1 MDERAIRKCIG
12 KPIPEWDVAHRLHI
26 DQPAGPCI
34 EDFGT
39 VFRFNSIFMDITEP
53 SFLEKQWFAAGVAI
67 LFIGTGIG
75 PYTYIFTH
83 TDPAPKFWMFF
94 FNCMAASITIF
105 FGSFTWRFGRGLFF
119 GLRHRPIRLHREVQ
133 KIYAIR
139 SRRYFAKPGE
149 GDIVWE
155 APWSTE
161 SIFCLHREHTSF
173 GTIFHIRHYTL
184 DNNGNVA
191 RVFSIGRE
199 WTGYPQ
205 IDMAL
210 AQWNYW
216 CTYMNDGPEDL
227 PKPMLFHTQQE
238 TLREAFLFSLY
249 SFGLRAPVFVR
260 LLMMP
265 LILVFTVMRVFANA
279 TCRAPIWPETIERI
293 SNISVDDPHAEPRP
307 GTPVGWGDT
316 ILAQQRGEYP
326 DNPQAQVKNWN
337 GEMDEQKN
345 AAAWIENP
353 AAATRRTSQG
363 KR

>member
-1 MDERAIRKCIG
+1 MDELAMKSCIG
-12 KPIPEWDVAHRLHI
+12 KPIPEWDITHRLSI
-26 DQPAGPCI
+26 DQPVGPSLQ
-34 EDFGT
+34 DFGAT
-39 VFRFNSIFMDITEP
+39 FRINSNHMDATEP
-53 SFLEKQWFAAGVAI
+53 SFLDKQWSITGVALSVIATGLGPYAYWLTNVRHPYAGGLIGNMFSAGVSLVFATI
-67 LFIGTGIG
+67 
-75 PYTYIFTH
+75 
-83 TDPAPKFWMFF
+83 AWKF
-94 FNCMAASITIF
+94 
-105 FGSFTWRFGRGLFF
+105 GHVLFF
-119 GLRHRPIRLHREVQ
+119 SLRYRPVRLHRQ
-133 KIYAIR
+133 DRKIYAIR

-184 DNNGNVA
+184 DDNGNVA

-249 SFGLRAPVFVR
+249 SFGLRAPVVVR

-293 SNISVDDPHAEPRP
+293 SNISADDPHAEPRP

-345 AAAWIENP
+345 ATAWIENP